1 MKLWNLTTF
10 LTVSILTFSGC
21 VSTTP
26 KPKDTAVVDSTL
38 PIVTLTQNGVFSD
51 MQAIGFEWNSIK
63 DARVKGVYIYKQVL
77 SGEQTDYNYYDT
89 VKSRFVTHYVD
100 SDVKPQSKYSY
111 YFKTFSKESESQPSK
126 EITIDTLPILDSV
139 SWIHVVQDMPRSAK
153 IIWRP
158 HTNQIVKSYIIE
170 RRTLVEEKWI
180 QLQTI
185 DGRLNAEYIDYEL
198 KDNYVYK
205 YRIRVVTYTDI
216 ISNPS
221 AEVKVITKALPA
233 QVENIVATKNLPKK
247 IKLTWNATKIADFM
261 HYNIYRSDTIDG
273 DYDLITSV
281 KVSEYIDNIEEDG
294 KNYFYRVSVLD
305 KDELESK
312 NDIKST
318 HGKTLA
324 RPLTPALVEVKMVD
338 NNLEISWRSDDTR
351 IKSYS
356 VTKRTSK
363 SWLDASTEEF
373 TNIKGKTFIDTVVE
387 PSTTYYYTVYSV
399 DEFLILSEPS
409 IEVKF
414 TTSELQGKVIEVQ
427 EEKSTVNVNKS
438 PSENESGVTP
448 MDDLDMSVN

>member
-1 MKLWNLTTF
+1 MKLWNLATF

-21 VSTTP
+21 VSSSP
-26 KPKDTAVVDSTL
+26 KPNNTPVVDSTL
-38 PIVTLTQNGVFSD
+38 PTVTLTKNGVFND
-51 MQAIGFEWNSIK
+51 MQAIGFEWKSIN
-63 DARVKGVYIYKQVL
+63 DARVKGIYIYKQAL
-77 SGEQTDYNYYDT
+77 SGDQADYKYYDT

-111 YFKTFSKESESQPSK
+111 YFKTFSKESESEPSK
-126 EITIDTLPILDSV
+126 EITVYTLPVLDSV
-139 SWIHVVQDMPRSAK
+139 SWIHVVQNMPRSAK

-170 RRTLVEEKWI
+170 RRTLVDEKWI

-185 DGRLNAEYIDYEL
+185 DGRLNAEYIDHDL

-216 ISNPS
+216 ISKPS

-247 IKLTWNATKIADFM
+247 IKLTWNATKSADFM
-261 HYNIYRSDTIDG
+261 HYNIYRSDDIDG
-273 DYDLITSV
+273 NYDLITSV
-281 KVSEYIDNIEEDG
+281 KVSEFIDNIEEDG
-294 KNYFYRVSVLD
+294 KDYFYRVSVID
-305 KDELESK
+305 KDDLESK
-312 NDIKST
+312 NDVISI
-318 HGKTLA
+318 HGKTLV
-324 RPLTPALVEVKMVD
+324 RPSTPALVEVKMVD

-351 IKSYS
+351 IKSYN

-363 SWLDASTEEF
+363 SWLDTSTDEF
-373 TNIKGKTFIDTVVE
+373 TNIKGKTFIDTAVE

-414 TTSELQGKVIEVQ
+414 TTSKLQGKVIKVQ
-427 EEKSTVNVNKS
+427 EDKSTVNVNKS
-438 PSENESGVTP
+438 PSENENNVTP